1 MSFWHVGLWR
11 DSSVSHA
18 FLFFCF
24 IRYSLGL
31 KISWW
36 PSGQLPTTNPM
47 SLLRL
52 LKIIQTL
59 LRLLITL
66 IPINS
71 MQTLWQR
78 VIIDKVLIIEFRIR
92 IASLLLIEHNLWIQN
107 TPINLVLPH
116 WHFRVPQRLILHL
129 PTSVLINETHLINK
143 VRVSAICIQIYLSYK
158 P

>member
-1 MSFWHVGLWR
+1 M
-11 DSSVSHA
+11 SHA

-24 IRYSLGL
+24 IGYALGL

-36 PSGQLPTTNPM
+36 PSGQLPPTNPM

-92 IASLLLIEHNLWIQN
+92 IASLLLIEHNL
-107 TPINLVLPH
+107 
-116 WHFRVPQRLILHL
+116 
-129 PTSVLINETHLINK
+129 
-143 VRVSAICIQIYLSYK
+143 
-158 P
+158 